1 MAAEGAKKPTYAWVI
16 AAAGFLT
23 QILASMAVV
32 VWGVNLATVAGDF
45 GVETTSLAIGASLFG
60 IFYAGT
66 SVFWGNLADRIGL
79 RKVLGI
85 GGLTGACL
93 IALAGLVPA
102 GQAGLIAIY
111 ALSGIMLGAIGNGVT
126 PKLIS
131 TWFATHQRGKGFMIC
146 ILGGS
151 LAGATTGLIAPF
163 FIGMGGW
170 RFCFEMIGLIGIVCM
185 VAAVIMVRDSP
196 AAVGTVPLGA
206 SKEESGLVD
215 QKAVDK
221 DAQKASNAERIKRV
235 AKNPKTWIMALAVI
249 LYYFYYTGHQT
260 YFVASLIAHGYDLK
274 AASFGSTVVLLG
286 CSLGYIVFSP
296 LSDRIARKTV
306 LGCLFIGTGIFYGI
320 LYWLLQ
326 SADVDITVIY
336 VIAFFS
342 GLCLGSFALIQ
353 STESEMFTPDLRG
366 AGPGFISSLSLV
378 GRFFGPLLA
387 AAVIS
392 TMGGITWGY
401 MAFAAPCA
409 IIAGIIVLIAIPKT
423 SGKWGD
429 PMADAYNVQKAAQEQ
444 EAVSESD

>member
-1 MAAEGAKKPTYAWVI
+1 MTSTTRGSKKPTYAWVI

-45 GVETTSLAIGASLFG
+45 GVPTTSLAIGASLFG

-93 IALAGLVPA
+93 IVLAGLVPA
-102 GQAGLIAIY
+102 GQIGLICIY

-131 TWFATHQRGKGFMIC
+131 TWFSTHQRGKGFMIC

-151 LAGATTGLIAPF
+151 LAGATTGLIAPV
-163 FIGMGGW
+163 FIGIGGW
-170 RFCFEMIGLIGIVCM
+170 RFCFEMIGAIGVVCM
-185 VAAVIMVRDSP
+185 VAAIIMVRDSP
-196 AAVGTVPLGA
+196 ASVGTVPLGA
-206 SKEESGLVD
+206 SKEEAGLVD
-215 QKAVDK
+215 QDAVDK
-221 DAQKASNAERIKRV
+221 DAQKASNVDRLKRV
-235 AKNPKTWIMALAVI
+235 AKNPKTWIMAIAVI

-260 YFVASLIAHGYDLK
+260 YFVASLIARGYDLT

-286 CSLGYIVFSP
+286 CSLGYVIFSP
-296 LSDRIARKTV
+296 LSDRVSRKSV
-306 LGCLFIGTGIFYGI
+306 LGWLFIGTGIFYFLLYMI
-320 LYWLLQ
+320 LQ
-326 SADVDITVIY
+326 NAGVDIVIVY
-336 VIAFFS
+336 VVAFCS
-342 GLCLGSFALIQ
+342 GLCLGSFAIIQ

-387 AAVIS
+387 AAVIGA
-392 TMGGITWGY
+392 MGGVTWGY

-409 IIAGIIVLIAIPKT
+409 VLAGIIVLIAIPNT
-423 SGKWGD
+423 SGKYGD
-429 PMADAYNVQKAAQEQ
+429 PMAEEYITKKSKDATQ
-444 EAVSESD
+444 